1 MSSKQTVCV
10 GDKTY
15 RLGKYLSSGQIGTVY
30 PAWEEQKDMSDTPT
44 REKWGSPQ
52 KAIKKPNPNLD
63 ELGIKRFWAE
73 YEVLKK
79 VNEKWSE
86 LFPSFPS
93 PFLQA
98 EKGQMEGQ
106 GVYVLVMGFVP
117 EEWQLSTLLLKKK
130 GMDRE
135 TLALEAALQ
144 YARLLKVLH
153 AAGYTCNDRKP
164 GDLFF
169 DEEKSRLI
177 VLDWNVVND
186 YTSAEAQNE
195 HVIFA
200 TLWYQLLVGKNPPVV
215 FNPLDDETWLDDK
228 TQTEIS
234 LGTRELLT
242 NIWFGRYANKE
253 GKLAEDIKEWLN
265 QLQQVPKNPSNEQDL
280 WRKLVLLDLA
290 KRLAPNGERQQYESG
305 YKKAREDFD
314 QRFDSKFFKA
324 QLHFQ
329 REEYEQGLAVLER
342 MDKALDKAFE
352 KDQELELQLERWR
365 VALRTGQEKSFPLEV
380 RTKLSDLLNN
390 LARNNVEKCNNI
402 LDELSGNAALD
413 SYKHLLNVFKLE
425 LDIRQQWET
434 YQKKRAELSEGV
446 SVSNRHYQG
455 IWDTLKGI
463 KQKLDDLKGKANENY
478 AQSLR
483 CVLFP
488 TLEEQIRWAEERADT
503 EKKFFT
509 FEQTSDQALHDLT
522 RYLENRFADYWNIDR
537 EQINRWREFLN
548 GLATLKDLVEHV
560 DKLSPLAK
568 DKTSQLNNDPE
579 KTWEGI
585 VARPIQD
592 NSYIVQLLKQQIGKF
607 WEEYDEIKKFREQV
621 NNLARQVQTMAQLPT
636 QVDDLARQAQTV
648 AQLRTQVDDLAR
660 QIQTMAQLRTQVDN
674 LAQQVQTMAQHREQD
689 HNLEPQIKDLLQA
702 QYNVWISIE
711 TVSRFVLSLNTD
723 QKRAMYVWADLSMVE
738 SLKTALSH
746 LTKDTVVKSL
756 SDQQRK
762 DLEDGLEKIQES
774 LEKIKNKTNKVSKW
788 IDYIQSCKKKLSQ
801 TNQEDNMT
809 PPDQPPV
816 IIRESEWPMVLLSIS
831 AGLGVLILVVIA
843 VLLGFIYSNLN
854 TIAQH
859 QLQNNQVLESP
870 TPTITPTVVPTPVP
884 AFQFSPRVQSN
895 FTDRIEVGFT
905 YSNLDPKQVKFQILG
920 DGNVDLSSNV
930 PLDTN
935 ETNKVIILAEKLV
948 GQFTL
953 RASLNDKELAAIP
966 IEILPPQIMP
976 NDVLEVQPALK
987 LNGKYILVQSKSK
1000 IVLKEE
1006 YKNKGWSLST
1016 QQQGF
1021 SGGEA
1026 EILFEGNEI
1035 VAPLTIT
1042 ITIEGVYDNQGKS
1055 YQHNVEIPVV
1065 KFSRV
1070 SNQIGQLL
1078 SFDIGNACSGDIAPG
1093 QPALDLG
1100 KITALNIF
1108 EISELCDNNNKGI
1121 PDGHRLV
1128 MIIANIQSD
1137 QFSKE
1142 PGLQQFPVLK
1152 AQSLLP
1158 VGNEKPEKPTILGG
1172 VQELRYFVIGSNP
1185 EDQSNLEIMFFGL
1198 LASNP

>member
-1 MSSKQTVCV
+1 MNSKQTVRV

-15 RLGKYLSSGQIGTVY
+15 RVGDYLASGQLGTVY
-30 PAWEEQKDMSDTPT
+30 PAWEEREGMSDTPT
-44 REKWGSPQ
+44 KEKWGSPQ
-52 KAIKKPNPNLD
+52 KAIKKPNPKLD

-79 VNEKWSE
+79 VNEKWSKS
-86 LFPSFPS
+86 FPSFPS

-98 EKGQMEGQ
+98 EQGQMEGQ
-106 GVYVLVMGFVP
+106 DVDVLVMEFVP
-117 EEWQLSTLLLKKK
+117 EEWELSTLLLKKK

-135 TLALEAALQ
+135 KLALEAALQ
-144 YARLLKVLH
+144 YARLLEVLH
-153 AAGYTCNDRKP
+153 AAKYTCTDRKV
-164 GDLFF
+164 GDFFF
-169 DEEKSRLI
+169 DEKHSRLI
-177 VLDWNVVND
+177 VLDWNVVHD
-186 YTSAEAQNE
+186 YKPEEVPNE
-195 HVIFA
+195 HGIFA
-200 TLWYQLLVGKNPPVV
+200 TLWYQFLVGKNPPVV

-242 NIWFGRYANKE
+242 NIWFGRYANKADE
-253 GKLAEDIKEWLN
+253 LAKDIEEWLH
-265 QLQQVPKNPSNEQDL
+265 QLKRVPTDPSEEQDL

-290 KRLAPNGERQQYESG
+290 KRLAHNGERQQYESG
-305 YKKAREDFD
+305 YKKAREGFN
-314 QRFDSKFFKA
+314 QRFDSKFFKV

-329 REEYEQGLAVLER
+329 RGEYEQGLAVLER
-342 MDKALDKAFE
+342 MDKAVE
-352 KDQELELQLERWR
+352 KDQELGLQRERWR
-365 VALRTGQEKSFPLEV
+365 VALRTGQKKSFPLEIS
-380 RTKLSDLLNN
+380 TKLSELLNN

-402 LDELSGNAALD
+402 LNELSGNAALD

-434 YQKKRAELSEGV
+434 YQKKRAELSEGFG
-446 SVSNRHYQG
+446 VSNQHYQE
-455 IWDTLKGI
+455 IWETLEGI
-463 KQKLDDLKGKANENY
+463 KQNLDDLKRKANENY

-488 TLEEQIRWAEERADT
+488 TLEEQIQWAKERADT
-503 EKKFFT
+503 EKEFFT
-509 FEQTSDQALHDLT
+509 FEQTSDKALHNLT

-548 GLATLKDLVEHV
+548 SLATLKDLVEHV

-579 KTWEGI
+579 KTWKGI

-621 NNLARQVQTMAQLPT
+621 NNLAQQV
-636 QVDDLARQAQTV
+636 QTV
-648 AQLRTQVDDLAR
+648 AQLRTQVDDL
-660 QIQTMAQLRTQVDN
+660 
-674 LAQQVQTMAQHREQD
+674 ES
-689 HNLEPQIKDLLQA
+689 QIKDLRQA
-702 QYNVWISIE
+702 QYNVWIE

-723 QKRAMYVWADLSMVE
+723 QKQAMYVWADLSRVE

-746 LTKDTVVKSL
+746 LTKDTVVTPL
-756 SDQQRK
+756 SEQQKK

-788 IDYIQSCKKKLSQ
+788 IDYIQSCKKKLGQ

-816 IIRESEWPMVLLSIS
+816 IIRESKWPMVLLSIS
-831 AGLGVLILVVIA
+831 AGLGVLILAVIA

-859 QLQNNQVLESP
+859 QLQNNQALESP
-870 TPTITPTVVPTPVP
+870 TPTITPTVVPTVVPTPVP

-895 FTDRIEVGFT
+895 FTDPIEVGFT

-930 PLDTN
+930 PLNTN
-935 ETNKVIILAEKLV
+935 ETNKVIIPAEKLV

-953 RASLNDKELAAIP
+953 RASLNGEELAAIP
-966 IEILPPQIMP
+966 IEILPPQITS
-976 NDVLEVQPALK
+976 NNILEVQPALE

-1000 IVLKEE
+1000 IALKEE

-1021 SGGEA
+1021 SGGSGGEA
-1026 EILFEGNEI
+1026 GILFEGNEI

-1042 ITIEGVYDNQGKS
+1042 ITMEGVYDNRGDS
-1055 YQHNVEIPVV
+1055 YKHNVEIPVV

-1078 SFDIGNACSGDIAPG
+1078 GFDIGNACSGDIAPG

-1152 AQSLLP
+1152 AQSLLL
-1158 VGNEKPEKPTILGG
+1158 VGNEKPEKPTILDG
-1172 VQELRYFVIGSNP
+1172 VQELRYFVIGRNP
-1185 EDQSNLEIMFFGL
+1185 KDLEIMFFGL
-1198 LASNP
+1198 LAHSPGSS

>member
-1 MSSKQTVCV
+1 MNSKQTVRV
-10 GDKTY
+10 GSKTY
-15 RLGKYLSSGQIGTVY
+15 RVGDYLASGQLGTVY
-30 PAWEEQKDMSDTPT
+30 PAWEEREGMSDTPT
-44 REKWGSPQ
+44 KEKWGTPQ
-52 KAIKKPNPNLD
+52 KAIKKPNPKLD
-63 ELGIKRFWAE
+63 ESVIKRFWE
-73 YEVLKK
+73 ESKVLEK
-79 VNEKWSE
+79 VNQKWRE
-86 LFPSFPS
+86 SFPS
-93 PFLQA
+93 SPSPFPQA

-106 GVYVLVMGFVP
+106 DVDVLVMEFVP
-117 EEWQLSTLLLKKK
+117 EEWELSTLLLKKK

-135 TLALEAALQ
+135 KLALEAALQ
-144 YARLLKVLH
+144 YARLLEVLH
-153 AAGYTCNDRKP
+153 AAGYTCTDRKV
-164 GDLFF
+164 GDFFF
-169 DEEKSRLI
+169 DEKHSRLI
-177 VLDWNVVND
+177 VLDWNVVHD
-186 YTSAEAQNE
+186 YKPEEVPNE
-195 HVIFA
+195 HGIFA
-200 TLWYQLLVGKNPPVV
+200 TLWYQFLVGKNPPVV

-242 NIWFGRYANKE
+242 NIWFGRYTNKE
-253 GKLAEDIKEWLN
+253 DELAKDIEEWLN
-265 QLQQVPKNPSNEQDL
+265 QLQQVPKNPSKEQDL

-290 KRLAPNGERQQYESG
+290 KRLAPNGEHQQYESD
-305 YKKAREDFD
+305 YKKAREGFN
-314 QRFDSKFFKA
+314 QRFDSKFFKV

-329 REEYEQGLAVLER
+329 RGEYEQGLAVLER
-342 MDKALDKAFE
+342 MDTAGK
-352 KDQELELQLERWR
+352 KDQELGLQCERWR
-365 VALRTGQEKSFPLEV
+365 VVLHTGQKKSFPLEM
-380 RTKLSDLLNN
+380 RTKLSELLNN
-390 LARNNVEKCNNI
+390 LARNNVEECKKL
-402 LDELSGNAALD
+402 LDEVSSSAALD
-413 SYKHLLNVFKLE
+413 SIHKDLLNIFEQE

-434 YQKKRAELSEGV
+434 YQKKRAELSEGFG
-446 SVSNRHYQG
+446 VSNQHYLEILKTLEG
-455 IWDTLKGI
+455 IEKKLNELK
-463 KQKLDDLKGKANENY
+463 ENASEQY
-478 AQSLR
+478 AQSLHL
-483 CVLFP
+483 VSFP
-488 TLEEQIRWAEERADT
+488 TLEEQIRWAKERADT
-503 EKKFFT
+503 EKEFFT
-509 FEQTSDQALHDLT
+509 FEQTSDKALHNLT

-548 GLATLKDLVEHV
+548 SLATLKDLVEHV
-560 DKLSPLAK
+560 DKLSHLAK
-568 DKTSQLNNDPE
+568 DKTSPLENDP
-579 KTWEGI
+579 KQTWD
-585 VARPIQD
+585 VDRPIQN

-621 NNLARQVQTMAQLPT
+621 NNLAQ
-636 QVDDLARQAQTV
+636 QAQTV
-648 AQLRTQVDDLAR
+648 AQLSTQV
-660 QIQTMAQLRTQVDN
+660 
-674 LAQQVQTMAQHREQD
+674 
-689 HNLEPQIKDLLQA
+689 HNLESQIKDLRQA
-702 QYNVWISIE
+702 QYNVWIE

-723 QKRAMYVWADLSMVE
+723 QKRAMYVWADLFMVE

-746 LTKDTVVKSL
+746 LTKDTVVTPL
-756 SDQQRK
+756 SEQQKK
-762 DLEDGLEKIQES
+762 DLEDGLEKIEDS
-774 LEKIKNKTNKVSKW
+774 LKKINNNTNKVSKW
-788 IDYIQSCKKKLSQ
+788 IDYIQSCKKKLGQ

-816 IIRESEWPMVLLSIS
+816 IIRESKWPMVLLSIS
-831 AGLGVLILVVIA
+831 AGLGVLILAVIA

-905 YSNLDPKQVKFQILG
+905 YNNLDPKQVKFQILG

-930 PLDTN
+930 PPDTN
-935 ETNKVIILAEKLV
+935 ETNKVIIPAEKLV

-953 RASLNDKELAAIP
+953 RASLNDMELAAIP

-976 NDVLEVQPALK
+976 NDVLEVQPALE

-1035 VAPLTIT
+1035 VVPLTIT
-1042 ITIEGVYDNQGKS
+1042 ITMEGVYDNRGDS
-1055 YQHNVEIPVV
+1055 YKHNVEIPVV
-1065 KFSRV
+1065 KFSQV
-1070 SNQIGQLL
+1070 SNQSGRLL
-1078 SFDIGNACSGDIAPG
+1078 GFDIGNACSGDIAPG

-1100 KITALNIF
+1100 EITALNIF

-1142 PGLQQFPVLK
+1142 PGLQQFPALK

-1158 VGNEKPEKPTILGG
+1158 LVPLVDKEQPKILDG
-1172 VQELRYFVIGSNP
+1172 VQELRYFVIGGNR

>member
-1 MSSKQTVCV
+1 MSSNRTVRV
-10 GDKTY
+10 GSKTY
-15 RLGKYLSSGQIGTVY
+15 RMGNYLASGQLGTVY
-30 PAWEEQKDMSDTPT
+30 PAWEEREGMSDTPT
-44 REKWGSPQ
+44 KEEWGSPQ
-52 KAIKKPNPNLD
+52 KAIKKPNPKLD
-63 ELGIKRFWAE
+63 ESGIERFWAE

-79 VNEKWSE
+79 VNNKWSE
-86 LFPSFPS
+86 FFPSFPS

-98 EKGQMEGQ
+98 EQGQMEGQ
-106 GVYVLVMGFVP
+106 DVDVLVMEFVP
-117 EEWQLSTLLLKKK
+117 EEWELSTLLLKKK

-135 TLALEAALQ
+135 KLALEAALQ

-153 AAGYTCNDRKP
+153 AAGYTCTDRKV

-177 VLDWNVVND
+177 VLDWNVVKN
-186 YTSAEAQNE
+186 YTPAEVQNE
-195 HVIFA
+195 HGIFA
-200 TLWYQLLVGKNPPVV
+200 TLWYQFLVGKNPPVV

-242 NIWFGRYANKE
+242 NIWFGRYANNE

-342 MDKALDKAFE
+342 MDKAFE
-352 KDQELELQLERWR
+352 KDQELELQRERWR

-425 LDIRQQWET
+425 LDIRQLWET

-446 SVSNRHYQG
+446 SVSNQHYED
-455 IWDTLKGI
+455 IWETLKGI

-503 EKKFFT
+503 EKKFFN
-509 FEQTSDQALHDLT
+509 FAQTSDKALHDLT

-548 GLATLKDLVEHV
+548 GLATLKDLVDHV

-592 NSYIVQLLKQQIGKF
+592 SYIVQLLKQQIGKF

-636 QVDDLARQAQTV
+636 QVDDLA
-648 AQLRTQVDDLAR
+648 
-660 QIQTMAQLRTQVDN
+660 
-674 LAQQVQTMAQHREQD
+674 QQVQTMEQLPTQV
-689 HNLEPQIKDLLQA
+689 HNLESQIKDLRQA
-702 QYNVWISIE
+702 QYNVWIE

-723 QKRAMYVWADLSMVE
+723 QKQAMYVWADLSRVE

-756 SDQQRK
+756 SNQQRE

-788 IDYIQSCKKKLSQ
+788 IDYIQSCKKKLGQ

-816 IIRESEWPMVLLSIS
+816 IIRESKWPMVLLSIS
-831 AGLGVLILVVIA
+831 AGLGVLILAVIA

-859 QLQNNQVLESP
+859 QLQNNQALESP
-870 TPTITPTVVPTPVP
+870 TPTITPTVVPTVVPTPVP

-895 FTDRIEVGFT
+895 FTDPIEVGFT

-930 PLDTN
+930 PLNTN
-935 ETNKVIILAEKLV
+935 ETNKVIIPAEKLV

-953 RASLNDKELAAIP
+953 RASLNGEELAAIP
-966 IEILPPQIMP
+966 IEILPPQITP
-976 NDVLEVQPALK
+976 NNINNILEVQPALE

-1021 SGGEA
+1021 SGGSGGEA
-1026 EILFEGNEI
+1026 GIVFEGNEI

-1042 ITIEGVYDNQGKS
+1042 ITMEGVYDNRGDS
-1055 YQHNVEIPVV
+1055 YKHNVEIPVV

-1093 QPALDLG
+1093 RPALDLG

-1152 AQSLLP
+1152 DQSLLL
-1158 VGNEKPEKPTILGG
+1158 VGNEKPEKPTILDG

-1185 EDQSNLEIMFFGL
+1185 ENQSNLEIMFFGL